1 MRFTP
6 RRVAIMAASI
16 MMGWGTLSMAT
27 DKTPDALKNLT
38 LAGEK
43 VAVQQ
48 IEPAPMNGI
57 YRVVLQSGEAFYADA
72 SGRFLVVG
80 DMYENTPQGLI
91 NITERAQ
98 ARERIALLKNI
109 NVHDTIVYKPAG
121 KVSAVITVFTDG
133 TCAYCRKLHE
143 ELPALT
149 KAGVEVHYMAFPR
162 KGPESDSA
170 RQLAQVLCSK
180 QPTEALSA
188 VMRGDSLSNDGQRC
202 QGRVTQQFEL
212 GRQLG
217 VRGTP
222 AIFLE
227 DGRLLSGYAPSERL
241 LQQIGVKR

>member
-1 MRFTP
+1 MGFTP
-6 RRVAIMAASI
+6 RRMAILAASLL
-16 MMGWGTLSMAT
+16 MGWSTLSAAA

-48 IEPAPMNGI
+48 VDPAPMNGM
-57 YRVVLQSGEAFYADA
+57 YRVLLRSGETFYADA
-72 SGRFLVVG
+72 SGRYLMVG
-80 DMYENTPQGLI
+80 DMYENTPQGLV
-91 NITERAQ
+91 NMTERAQ
-98 ARERIALLKNI
+98 ARERVALLKNI
-109 NVHDTIVYKPAG
+109 NARDTIVYKPAG
-121 KVSAVITVFTDG
+121 KVNTVITVFTDS
-133 TCAYCRKLHE
+133 TCSYCRKLHE

-149 KAGVEVHYMAFPR
+149 KAGVEAHYMAFPR

-180 QPTEALSA
+180 QPAEALSA
-188 VMRGDSLSNDGQRC
+188 VMRGETLSNDGSAC
-202 QGRVTQQFEL
+202 LNRVTQQFEL

-222 AIFLE
+222 AIFTE